1 MAARILIIDDEEPIR
16 FSLRGILEDEGHEV
30 LEASSAEAGLAAA
43 DSFTPD
49 LVFLDIWLPG
59 MDGLAAL
66 EALHAAHPDLP
77 VVMISG
83 HGNIETAVTAIRR
96 GAYDFIEKPLSLDK
110 VLIIAKRALET
121 EALRRE
127 NQVLRT
133 ALPPCDEMVGQSR
146 AMVEFRELLG
156 RVAPTDVWVL
166 LTGENGTGKELAARA
181 LHAGSRRAAGP
192 LIAVNCAAIPE
203 ELIESELF
211 GHEKGAFTSAES
223 SRIGRFEM
231 AHKGTLFLDEIGD
244 MSLKTQA
251 KILRILQEQRFE
263 RVGGTRTVKVDV
275 RVIAATNKN
284 LEEAISAGAFREDLY
299 YRLRVLPLHL
309 PPLREREG
317 DVRLL
322 LARFNADLS
331 RAHGCLPPRFSEAAL
346 TRLEGYAWPGNV
358 RELRNFA
365 ERTVILHAGRDVRP
379 EDLPPEIRNAAGTSE
394 ALCNRD
400 ASASGLNPQERDAD
414 FKKARALFEARYLSE
429 KLHECGGN
437 ITRLAETVG
446 LERSYLHR
454 KLKSYGIQAD

>member
-1 MAARILIIDDEEPIR
+1 MAARILIIDDEDPIR

-30 LEASSAEAGLAAA
+30 LDAPSAEIGLSLA
-43 DSFTPD
+43 DDAVPD

-59 MDGLAAL
+59 MDGLSAL
-66 EALHAAHPDLP
+66 ERLRSVHPGLP

-83 HGNIETAVTAIRR
+83 HGTIETAVTAIRR

-110 VLIIAKRALET
+110 VLIVTKRALEAGT
-121 EALRRE
+121 LRRE
-127 NQVLRT
+127 NQMLRT
-133 ALPPCDEMVGQSR
+133 ALSPCDEMVGRSQV
-146 AMVEFRELLG
+146 MVEFRELLE

-192 LIAVNCAAIPE
+192 LVAVNCAAIPE

-223 SRIGRFEM
+223 SRTGRFEM

-251 KILRILQEQRFE
+251 KILRILQERRFE
-263 RVGGTRTVKVDV
+263 RVGGTKTVTVDV
-275 RVIAATNKN
+275 RVVAATNKN
-284 LEEAISAGAFREDLY
+284 LEEAIAAGTFREDLY
-299 YRLRVLPLHL
+299 YRLRVVPLHL

-317 DVRLL
+317 DVPLL
-322 LARFNADLS
+322 LTRFIDDLS
-331 RAHGCLPPRFSEAAL
+331 RAHGCSAPRFSGAAL
-346 TRLEGYAWPGNV
+346 ELLERYAWPGNV
-358 RELRNFA
+358 RELRNLA
-365 ERTVILHAGRDVRP
+365 ERIVILHAGREVRP
-379 EDLPPEIRNAAGTSE
+379 EDLPPEMRGDETMRS
-394 ALCNRD
+394 
-400 ASASGLNPQERDAD
+400 ASAFQPSVPDLNPEEREAG

-429 KLHECGGN
+429 KLQECGGN
-437 ITRLAETVG
+437 ITRLAETIG

-454 KLKSYGIQAD
+454 KLKSYGIQAE

>member
-30 LEASSAEAGLAAA
+30 FEASSAEAGLAEA
-43 DSFTPD
+43 DRFTPD

-133 ALPPCDEMVGQSR
+133 ALPPCDEMVGQSQ
-146 AMVEFRELLG
+146 AMVAFRELLG

-263 RVGGTRTVKVDV
+263 RVGGTRTIKVDV

-284 LEEAISAGAFREDLY
+284 LEEAISAGTFREDLY

-346 TRLEGYAWPGNV
+346 TRLESYAWPGNV

-365 ERTVILHAGRDVRP
+365 ERTVILHAGRDVYP
-379 EDLPPEIRNAAGTSE
+379 EDLPPEVTAGTST
-394 ALCNRD
+394 LCARD
-400 ASASGLNPQERDAD
+400 PSGSGLNPQERDAD